1 MLREGRG
8 DRRAAIKYMKALI
21 KDSEYAEYA
30 GRAGEFMQLF
40 PGNDFTQTDVLMA
53 YEQFESW
60 CLNKNV
66 LHAYNYDMS
75 QEFMLDRDESA
86 ESPHD

>member
-1 MLREGRG
+1 MIRHRVF
-8 DRRAAIKYMKALI
+8 ITK
-21 KDSEYAEYA
+21 
-30 GRAGEFMQLF
+30 LF

-66 LHAYNYDMS
+66 LHAYQYDLS
-75 QEFMLDRDESA
+75 QEFMLDRKTTES
-86 ESPHD
+86 S